1 MNDKIA
7 VLDFGSQ
14 YTQLIARRIRELG
27 IFCQV
32 FRADEAHV
40 FEAVQGVGGVV
51 LSDGAHASQSA
62 PLLEHLRSLPCPL
75 LAIGGSAYALC
86 GAPALA
92 HNLRQPPRQLRI
104 PVPCHPLLAPLAPS
118 GNTPAQPSSP
128 VLSFLA
134 PSPLALGASWES
146 IAHFAEGEVA
156 AVAHRQKPWLG
167 VFFHIETSKTP
178 VGADIFRNFLQGVC
192 QMKGTWQVDEIAQ
205 QAILEIRAQVQ
216 EGKVLCALSG
226 GVDSTVTAVL
236 VHKAIGNRLQCIYV
250 NTGLMREGETE
261 SVARMFERFQIPLE
275 VVDARERF
283 LGQLA
288 GVTEPE
294 TKRKRIGAEFIAVF
308 EEAAAKFEGI
318 AFLAQ
323 GTIYPD
329 IIESMPLPG
338 GTPVKSHHNVGG
350 LPERMQLQLVEPL
363 KHLFKDEVRKLGKH
377 LGLEAAFVERQPFP
391 GPGLAVRVLGEVTEA
406 KLAVLRKADALLQE
420 EVAQLQHKPWQV
432 FAVLLPVQSV
442 GATREKRTYAPTLA
456 LRAVES
462 QDGMTASPTH
472 LPWAF
477 LDKVSSRLLAEVEG
491 INRVVLDISPK
502 PPATIEW
509 E

>member
-1 MNDKIA
+1 VNDKIA

-32 FRADEAHV
+32 MRADDTRV
-40 FEAVQGVGGVV
+40 FEGAHDFGGFV
-51 LSDGAHASQSA
+51 LSDGGYACHAEA
-62 PLLEHLRSLPCPL
+62 LLERLRATQRPV

-86 GAPALA
+86 GLPSLA
-92 HNLRQPPRQLRI
+92 HNLSLAPQQLEINSPP
-104 PVPCHPLLAPLAPS
+104 HPLLAAP
-118 GNTPAQPSSP
+118 PAEAPPSSST
-128 VLSFLA
+128 VLSLL
-134 PSPLALGASWES
+134 PQSPLVLDAAWES
-146 IAHFAEGEVA
+146 MAHFAQGGVA
-156 AVAHRQKPWLG
+156 AVAHKTQPWLG
-167 VFFHIETSKTP
+167 VFFHIETSRTP
-178 VGADIFRNFLQGVC
+178 VGETIFRNFVQGIC
-192 QMKGTWQVDEIAQ
+192 QMKGSWQVEGMVEEALGEIG
-205 QAILEIRAQVQ
+205 AQVQ
-216 EGKVLCALSG
+216 GGKVLCALSG

-261 SVARMFERFQIPLE
+261 SVARMFEGFGIPLK

-283 LGQLA
+283 LKQLA

-308 EEAAAKFEGI
+308 EEAAAQFEGV

-329 IIESMPLPG
+329 IIESMPLAG
-338 GTPVKSHHNVGG
+338 GSPVKSHHNVGG
-350 LPERMQLQLVEPL
+350 LPERMKLKLVEPL

-420 EVAQLQHKPWQV
+420 EVAHLQHKPWQV
-432 FAVLLPVQSV
+432 FAVLLPVHSV

-456 LRAVES
+456 LRAVDS
-462 QDGMTASPTH
+462 QDGMTANPTH

-477 LDKVSSRLLAEVEG
+477 LERVSQRLLAEVEG